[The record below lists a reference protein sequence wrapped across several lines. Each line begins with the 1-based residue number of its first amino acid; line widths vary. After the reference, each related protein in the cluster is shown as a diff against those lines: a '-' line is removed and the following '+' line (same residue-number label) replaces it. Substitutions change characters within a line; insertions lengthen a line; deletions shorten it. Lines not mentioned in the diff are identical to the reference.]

1 MFFFLKN
8 FIFVSG
14 KLLPCKIPSSYSKL
28 ESYKVISSQQELDGV
43 YSLQYSPD
51 GSMLAVGTGNEA
63 MRVSC
68 SFLTKY
74 STASTTKYFFL
85 QKGGRGAQQIS
96 V

>member
-1 MFFFLKN
+1 
-8 FIFVSG
+8 
-14 KLLPCKIPSSYSKL
+14 
-28 ESYKVISSQQELDGV
+28 
-43 YSLQYSPD
+43 
-51 GSMLAVGTGNEA
+51 MLAVGTGNEA